1 MPLSRRFLPVLFLS
15 ILATPLGTPAA
26 PSQEQPQQTPSQ
38 PIRVSVDRVNVGVI
52 VTDAQGH
59 FVEGL
64 HREDF
69 HILDNGIEQPLTDFA
84 AIEEPAQLLLL
95 VEAGPA
101 VYLLEGGHLR
111 AVYALLNGL
120 SPGDRVAIARY
131 DQAPQPIL
139 NFTADKQAAAAV
151 LDQLNFNLGFGQL
164 NLFSSVG
171 VVLDWLA
178 QVPGKKSIILLSTG
192 VDTSPPNTAQAMLAR
207 LQVSDVRILAVSLTG
222 DLNSPQP
229 PRKKSSKKDKA
240 APNRSESSAA
250 EFAQA
255 EQDLKVLAGASGGR
269 AYFPASTKEFGEVYA
284 GIAQLVRHEYSLA
297 IAPPAHDGKVH
308 ALEIRVNPAPPSSAN
323 SPAPVYHVDHRR
335 AYVAPPP
342 ATL

>member
-1 MPLSRRFLPVLFLS
+1 MPLARRLLRALFPAVLGLAIGMPV
-15 ILATPLGTPAA
+15 AQ
-26 PSQEQPQQTPSQ
+26 SQEPPPPQSQ

-52 VTDAQGH
+52 VTDSQGR
-59 FVEGL
+59 FVGGL
-64 HREDF
+64 HRGDF
-69 HILDNGIEQPLTDFA
+69 HVFDNGIEQPLTDFA

-101 VYLLEGGHLR
+101 VYLLQGGHLR

-120 SPGDRVAIARY
+120 SEGDRVAIARY
-131 DQAPQPIL
+131 DHAPQPIL
-139 NFTADKQAAAAV
+139 NFTADKRTASGA

-164 NLFSSVG
+164 NLASSIA

-178 QVPGKKSIILLSTG
+178 QVPGKKSLILLSTG
-192 VDTSPPNTAQAMLAR
+192 VDTSPPGVSQTLLAR

-229 PRKKSSKKDKA
+229 PRKKSSKKEKNV
-240 APNRSESSAA
+240 PEKSESTTA

-255 EQDLKVLAGASGGR
+255 EQNLKVLAGATGGR
-269 AYFPASTKEFGEVYA
+269 AYFPANTKEFGEVYA
-284 GIAQLVRHEYSLA
+284 DIAQLVRHEHSLA

-308 ALEIRVNPAPPSSAN
+308 ALEIHIDSAPSTAPNSTASA
-323 SPAPVYHVDHRR
+323 YHVDHRR
-335 AYVAPPP
+335 AYLAPAPPAP
-342 ATL
+342 